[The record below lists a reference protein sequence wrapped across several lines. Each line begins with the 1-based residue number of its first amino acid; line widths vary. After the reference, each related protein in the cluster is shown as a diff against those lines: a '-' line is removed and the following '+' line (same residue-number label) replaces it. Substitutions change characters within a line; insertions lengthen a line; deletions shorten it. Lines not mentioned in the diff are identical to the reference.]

1 MPVRSCRVTI
11 QDMDGVSHTV
21 EVTAATL
28 YEAVAQ
34 GLAAI
39 RGNEWVAGIAQG
51 LNVVKVSVADVRV
64 EHEVRLMD
72 FTKWLE
78 RTGGSPREVSDRH
91 KIRAIWGCRCRGDGH
106 NIDANPWRHH
116 SMRRSI
122 RICTTLNRFRDCVVE
137 LFGQSLQA
145 KNCSVGSA
153 KARQGARLTSVSLL
167 DLATAWVFHCQASST
182 TLLTILIRIRPASGL
197 IQSRVALCSTASAQL
212 DAAPSHH

>member
-11 QDMDGVSHTV
+11 QDMDGISHAV

-64 EHEVRLMD
+64 EHEVKLVD

-78 RTGGSPREVSDRH
+78 RTGGSPRDVIHRQR
-91 KIRAIWGCRCRGDGH
+91 I
-106 NIDANPWRHH
+106 
-116 SMRRSI
+116 RSI
-122 RICTTLNRFRDCVVE
+122 LG
-137 LFGQSLQA
+137 L
-145 KNCSVGSA
+145 
-153 KARQGARLTSVSLL
+153 
-167 DLATAWVFHCQASST
+167 
-182 TLLTILIRIRPASGL
+182 PAP
-197 IQSRVALCSTASAQL
+197 R
-212 DAAPSHH
+212 

>member
-1 MPVRSCRVTI
+1 MPVHSCRITI
-11 QDMDGVSHTV
+11 QDMDDVSHTV

-78 RTGGSPREVSDRH
+78 KAKRLVDHLGLLHLR
-91 KIRAIWGCRCRGDGH
+91 
-106 NIDANPWRHH
+106 
-116 SMRRSI
+116 
-122 RICTTLNRFRDCVVE
+122 VV
-137 LFGQSLQA
+137 
-145 KNCSVGSA
+145 
-153 KARQGARLTSVSLL
+153 
-167 DLATAWVFHCQASST
+167 
-182 TLLTILIRIRPASGL
+182 
-197 IQSRVALCSTASAQL
+197 QL
-212 DAAPSHH
+212 PEGMHLERYA